1 MIRSILY
8 ATDLGLFA
16 PYVLQHAL
24 GLAHVHGADLHVL
37 HVVEP
42 PGLFAESVLQ
52 AYLDAATLEAL
63 RSGGLSSVMANIER
77 QVYEGFCDDL
87 QESDEKALPIRA
99 VRVLL
104 GDPPLVI
111 LQQAEDLA
119 VELIVI
125 GSHSQSMP
133 IRSSGLGRTC
143 QRLLQQVRVP
153 VYLVP
158 IQPEVGPGC

>member
-24 GLAHVHGADLHVL
+24 CLARTHHADLYVL

-42 PGLFAESVLQ
+42 LGLFAESVLQ
-52 AYLDAATLEAL
+52 SCLDPSSLDEL
-63 RSGGLSSVMANIER
+63 RMSGLDRVMASIEQR
-77 QVYEGFCDDL
+77 VFESFCDEL
-87 QESDEKALPIRA
+87 QESAEDALPIRA
-99 VRVLL
+99 VRVQL
-104 GDPPLVI
+104 GDPPQVI
-111 LQQAEDLA
+111 LQEAQDLA

-125 GSHSQSMP
+125 GSHSQSVGVGAAM
-133 IRSSGLGRTC
+133 GRTC
-143 QRLLQQVRVP
+143 MRLLQQARVP

-158 IQPEVGPGC
+158 ILPSSGC

>member
-24 GLAHVHGADLHVL
+24 ALARTHAADLHVL

-42 PGLFAESVLQ
+42 MGIFAESVLR
-52 AYLDAATLEAL
+52 AYLDETTLVTL
-63 RSGGLSSVMANIER
+63 RAGGLDSVMANIER
-77 QVYEGFCDDL
+77 QVFEGFR
-87 QESDEKALPIRA
+87 DELRENDEETASLRG

-111 LQQAEDLA
+111 LQQAEELA
-119 VELIVI
+119 VELIVV
-125 GSHSQSMP
+125 GSHSHSMP
-133 IRSSGLGRTC
+133 NNSIGVGRTC
-143 QRLLQQVRVP
+143 QRLLQEVRIPIYV
-153 VYLVP
+153 VP
-158 IQPEVGPGC
+158 IRPDMTFVP

>member
-24 GLAHVHGADLHVL
+24 SLARTHGADLHVL

-42 PGLFAESVLQ
+42 LGVFAESVLQ
-52 AYLDAATLEAL
+52 AYLDEATLEAL
-63 RSGGLSSVMANIER
+63 HAGGLDSVMANIER
-77 QVYEGFCDDL
+77 QVFEGFCDEL
-87 QESDEKALPIRA
+87 RENPEEATPIRG

-111 LQQAEDLA
+111 LRQAEELG
-119 VELIVI
+119 VGLIVL
-125 GSHSQSMP
+125 GSRSQSM
-133 IRSSGLGRTC
+133 SAGAAGVGRTC
-143 QRLLQQVRVP
+143 LRLLQQVQVP

-158 IQPEVGPGC
+158 LQAGVGARR

>member
-24 GLAHVHGADLHVL
+24 ALARTHGADLHVL

-42 PGLFAESVLQ
+42 LGVFAESVLQ

-63 RSGGLSSVMANIER
+63 HAGGLDSVMANIER
-77 QVYEGFCDDL
+77 QVFDGFCDEL
-87 QESDEKALPIRA
+87 RENSDEVTPIRG

-111 LQQAEDLA
+111 LQQAEELA
-119 VELIVI
+119 VELIVL
-125 GSHSQSMP
+125 GSHSQSLP
-133 IRSSGLGRTC
+133 AGSAGVGRTC

-158 IQPEVGPGC
+158 LQVGVGVRR